1 MNKNKKLF
9 KLGEVLQHVPV
20 SRSTWLRG
28 VKSGLYPE
36 PVKVSTKLIF
46 WRAADIEKLLNG
58 LLKREQSNGQV

>member
-1 MNKNKKLF
+1 M
-9 KLGEVLQHVPV
+9 LQHVPV

-58 LLKREQSNGQV
+58 LLKREQSNGQE

>member
-1 MNKNKKLF
+1 MSKNDKLF
-9 KLGEVLQHVPV
+9 KLEEVLQHVPV

-36 PVKVSTKLIF
+36 PVKVSMKLIF

-58 LLKREQSNGQV
+58 LLKREQSNGQE

>member
-9 KLGEVLQHVPV
+9 KLEEVLQHVPV

-36 PVKVSTKLIF
+36 PIKVSVKLIF
-46 WRAADIEKLLNG
+46 WRAADIEKLLDG
-58 LLKREQSNGQV
+58 FLRREKSNG